1 MSALTFAV
9 AHVCVCAWVRMCMHG
24 NACVH
29 VHVCVCVCVYRSV
42 AQALRQLVQRVHLCL
57 SIVNIGDKRAPGL
70 TKRECAPD
78 MCHMESA
85 LKSK

>member
-24 NACVH
+24 HPCVH
-29 VHVCVCVCVYRSV
+29 AHACVYRSV
-42 AQALRQLVQRVHLCL
+42 VQALRQLVQRVHLCL
-57 SIVNIGDKRAPGL
+57 SIVNIGDKRAFGL

-78 MCHMESA
+78 MCDMESA
-85 LKSK
+85 LKSM